1 MALGYKMSSTQ
12 AQVTE
17 YLTLFFRGKGG
28 RGVFMTQSNF
38 AASGDPITDTYRV
51 SQKIGGLANAATI
64 PLLLS

>member
-17 YLTLFFRGKGG
+17 YLTLLIRGKGG
-28 RGVFMTQSNF
+28 LVFMTQSNF

-51 SQKIGGLANAATI
+51 SQKKGGLANAAVF